1 MSDLLI
7 GTAAEPP
14 KITASMKAPAVLNW
28 LANDSGICFAN
39 AYLTALFYCSPYVL
53 ARYLS

>member
-14 KITASMKAPAVLNW
+14 KITASMKAPAVVNW